1 MALVTKLKTIVASD
15 YKSVISSDTTGYGIT
30 GYGSNQDPVGLRQAE
45 NNGIDILGGRLIFT
59 SPSLNKYTINLSA
72 FDCYRNMLIDQRWP
86 TLNTQLG
93 ETGVDDFIED
103 GVWKS
108 EYITFFN
115 NGTSSVIPIYVNSSL
130 NYVTYTAPANY
141 FNFAN
146 IGYLYIATTFGSS
159 FDATKLYQVS
169 TPVLQSS
176 NRIYLTTTPSES
188 VAGTKYATEYRVG
201 YSAVKYFV
209 SARAIRNCLDEKIAA
224 LPNSNCPCKEKQVNK
239 LMNMCMLYDGM
250 MVNAE
255 NGNPTKAQY
264 IFDILTNYCSD
275 SDCKCN
281 D

>member
-30 GYGSNQDPVGLRQAE
+30 GYGNNQDPAPNRRAE
-45 NNGIDILGGRLIFT
+45 SSGYDILGGRLIIT
-59 SPSLNKYTINLSA
+59 SPSDRSYSFDLSGSECYT
-72 FDCYRNMLIDQRWP
+72 NMLVNQNWP
-86 TLNTQLG
+86 TVSTKLG
-93 ETGVDDFIED
+93 EAAIDDTIED

-108 EYITFFN
+108 EYITFFAN
-115 NGTSSVIPIYVNSSL
+115 PVETSNIFLDSTNGYA
-130 NYVTYTAPANY
+130 TYNAPTDY
-141 FNFAN
+141 LKFAN
-146 IGYLYIATTFGSS
+146 ASYLYIATTFQGSGN
-159 FDATKLYQVS
+159 FDSTKLFAIT
-169 TPVLQSS
+169 TPVTINS
-176 NRIYLTTTPSES
+176 NKIYLSGLNLS
-188 VAGTKYATEYRVG
+188 GSKAYNVYRVG
-201 YSAVKYFV
+201 YSAIKYFV

-224 LPNSNCPCKEKQVNK
+224 LPNSNCPCKEKQVNT

-264 IFDILTNYCSD
+264 IFDILTNYCTD

>member
-30 GYGSNQDPVGLRQAE
+30 GYGSNQNPVGLREASAS
-45 NNGIDILGGRLIFT
+45 GVDILGGRLIFT
-59 SPSLNKYTINLSA
+59 APSGDIYPFDYTA
-72 FDCYRNMLIDQRWP
+72 YDCYNSFIVNQEVN
-86 TLNTQLG
+86 TLNIGLG
-93 ETGVDDFIED
+93 ESAVDDPIQD

-115 NGTSSVIPIYVNSSL
+115 NGTSSVIPIYVSSSL

-146 IGYLYIATTFGSS
+146 IGYLYIATTFGVS

-169 TPVLQSS
+169 TPVVQSS
-176 NRIYLTTTPSES
+176 NKIYLTEKPT
-188 VAGTKYATEYRVG
+188 VNGTKDATEYRVG